1 MTAPEATP
9 ADQSIRDLEQR
20 WKLSRNGLKARA
32 RALAVELKRIS
43 STLTVWPGEFID
55 LGQRLHEHLETGL
68 PMGSFPGLPP
78 VTDHPVPSRQQ
89 EDSSSL
95 AITAPAQTAQLAA
108 LVEAIRQ
115 TAPATPADPL
125 RTARLL
131 AEAADLGITLSTAEL
146 AEAIGVSHGT
156 VNKWSDGHS
165 PRPGIVLRRHQEAAG
180 NLIWWAV
187 ERTAGSAH
195 LVPARQLSDSTGM
208 GRPVGF
214 AAVIEAHVVDV
225 TGSDLLDR
233 MRIG

>member
-1 MTAPEATP
+1 V
-9 ADQSIRDLEQR
+9 S
-20 WKLSRNGLKARA
+20 
-32 RALAVELKRIS
+32 S
-43 STLTVWPGEFID
+43 STWASGCTNTWKPACRWEASPAFRLSLITQCHHDSRKTAARLLSPRQHRQHSWPPWWKRSGR
-55 LGQRLHEHLETGL
+55 Q
-68 PMGSFPGLPP
+68 LPP
-78 VTDHPVPSRQQ
+78 H
-89 EDSSSL
+89 
-95 AITAPAQTAQLAA
+95 
-108 LVEAIRQ
+108 
-115 TAPATPADPL
+115 PADPL

-225 TGSDLLDR
+225 TGSDLFDR